1 MKSLLF
7 EFLKVERFIK
17 IVRRVVFIYFS
28 GLNVTCSIYSI
39 IGFTIFLT
47 LLILINLRDLM
58 RPTDEV
64 DFIVVI

>member
-1 MKSLLF
+1 MKSLSF

-28 GLNVTCSIYSI
+28 GLNGTCSIYSI